1 MRKIKIAVC
10 VTIMFFTGTWGWADD
25 VVPLIPLE
33 AAPKIEKIEPLL
45 LPSKVPS
52 VQPQKV
58 VPDSDLPT
66 FQEMGEIEVLN
77 ESGLVINDGSY
88 SFAKNV
94 KFYSEKN
101 KRIRQ
106 SEFILGTKAGFILD
120 DEGNIIELW
129 KMSEE

>member
-1 MRKIKIAVC
+1 MRKIKVAVC
-10 VTIMFFTGTWGWADD
+10 VAIIFFTGTWGWADD

-45 LPSKVPS
+45 LPSEVPS

-58 VPDSDLPT
+58 VLDSDLPT
-66 FQEMGEIEVLN
+66 FYAIGAIEVLN
-77 ESGLVINDGSY
+77 ESGLVLNDGSY
-88 SFAKNV
+88 SFAKDVN
-94 KFYSEKN
+94 FYSEKN
-101 KRIRQ
+101 KKIRK
-106 SEFILGTKAGFILD
+106 SDFILGTKAGLLLD